1 MTIRWGVLGAGGIA
15 DRRTIP
21 EGITQAT
28 DSKLVAVMDVDEGR
42 ARAVGEKY
50 GADWHVNAQ
59 DLLER
64 SDVDA
69 VYVATPVAYHAEL
82 VCEAARQGKHVL
94 CEKPLALN
102 VAEAEQAIKACD
114 EHGVK
119 LSVGYMM
126 RFHGAHQKLK
136 EMLDGGEF
144 GQPVLARAQ
153 LTCWYPPIPGAWRQN
168 LALGGGGALMDMA
181 THCIDLL
188 EMLLGPVESVMADVS
203 TQTHDYEVD
212 DSALILLHFQS
223 GAKAVVDSN
232 FNVPDVAATNVLEIY
247 GTKGS
252 VIGSGTIGQDSG
264 GRLTGRL
271 EREDRGYDAQQQR
284 VTVAEELPFTQVN
297 PYRAEVESLIR
308 AIKND
313 TTPEVSG
320 EVGLRNLKVA
330 LAAYEAARLGKAV
343 RIS

>member
-42 ARAVGEKY
+42 PGVGEKY

-126 RFHGAHQKLK
+126 RFTVLIRNLRKCWTAVSSGSPYW
-136 EMLDGGEF
+136 
-144 GQPVLARAQ
+144 PVLSSRAG
-153 LTCWYPPIPGAWRQN
+153 IPDSGC
-168 LALGGGGALMDMA
+168 LA
-181 THCIDLL
+181 
-188 EMLLGPVESVMADVS
+188 SK
-203 TQTHDYEVD
+203 
-212 DSALILLHFQS
+212 S
-223 GAKAVVDSN
+223 GAGRRRRYGYGDALHRLVGDAVG
-232 FNVPDVAATNVLEIY
+232 A
-247 GTKGS
+247 G
-252 VIGSGTIGQDSG
+252 
-264 GRLTGRL
+264 
-271 EREDRGYDAQQQR
+271 
-284 VTVAEELPFTQVN
+284 
-297 PYRAEVESLIR
+297 
-308 AIKND
+308 
-313 TTPEVSG
+313 
-320 EVGLRNLKVA
+320 
-330 LAAYEAARLGKAV
+330 
-343 RIS
+343 

>member
-50 GADWHVNAQ
+50 GVDWYVNAK
-59 DLLER
+59 DVLAR

-69 VYVATPVAYHAEL
+69 VYVATPVVYHAEL
-82 VCEAARQGKHVL
+82 VCEAARHGKHVL
-94 CEKPLALN
+94 CEKPLAMN
-102 VAEAEQAIKACD
+102 VAEAEKVIKTCD
-114 EHGVK
+114 EQGVK
-119 LSVGYMM
+119 LAVGYMM

-136 EMLDGGEF
+136 EMLDAGEL

-153 LTCWYPPIPGAWRQN
+153 LTCWYPPIPGAWRQQ

-188 EMLLGPVESVMADVS
+188 EMLLGPVVSVQADVS

-212 DSALILLHFQS
+212 DSALILLRFES

-264 GRLTGRL
+264 GKLIGRI
-271 EREDRGYDAQQQR
+271 EREDRGYDAQQAR
-284 VTVAEELPFTQVN
+284 VTVAEELPFTPVN
-297 PYRAEVESLIR
+297 PYRAEVESLIK
-308 AIKND
+308 AIKTD